1 LTVLTL
7 LRTSHFSQPI
17 EGVSHLIFHRCN
29 SSQRH
34 CPASSTQSFSYQ
46 NKKFHDFCKEITV
59 ILENVLDVDVGYCE
73 LLPSKQVNAEEQF
86 HHSFHEDA
94 TVTTRDDN
102 ADLLLMQA
110 QCNKE
115 QPLSST
121 D

>member
-1 LTVLTL
+1 ML

-34 CPASSTQSFSYQ
+34 YPANSTQSFSYQ
-46 NKKFHDFCKEITV
+46 NKKFQDFCKEIAV
-59 ILENVLDVDVGYCE
+59 ILENLLDNDVGYCE
-73 LLPSKQVNAEEQF
+73 LLPGQQVSAEEQF
-86 HHSFHEDA
+86 HYSFHEEA
-94 TVTTRDDN
+94 TVTTCDDSAN
-102 ADLLLMQA
+102 LLLMQA